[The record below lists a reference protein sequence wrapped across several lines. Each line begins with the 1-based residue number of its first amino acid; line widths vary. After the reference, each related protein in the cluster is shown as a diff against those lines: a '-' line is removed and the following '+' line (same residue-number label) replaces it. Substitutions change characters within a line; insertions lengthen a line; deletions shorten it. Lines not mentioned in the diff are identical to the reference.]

1 MNKSTVIALEDR
13 AESLDPLTELLRAGA
28 RQLIEQ
34 AVETELQ
41 ELLAAHAGRLL
52 ADGRAGVVR
61 NGYLPEREIQTGLGP
76 ITVRIPKVRVK
87 TGEPVTFR
95 SALVPPYVRKTRSLE
110 AALPWLYLKGV
121 SSGEMEAALEVLVGP
136 EAKGLSASTVSRLK
150 HSWAQEY
157 QEWQKSRLDK
167 DRWVYVWADG
177 VYSGLRAEQTKLCA
191 LVVIGVNDRGEKRFL
206 AIEDGARESTQSWR
220 EVLLKLK
227 ARGMNVPRL
236 AIGDGA
242 MGFWAALEEV
252 YGDTRQQRC
261 WMHKTMNVLNGL
273 PTSAQPK
280 AKQALHEIW
289 QADTKEEAE
298 RAFDLFIRTYEP
310 KYPKATLCLQKDRE
324 ELLVF
329 YDFPAQHWQSIRT
342 TNPIESTFGTIRHR
356 TNRSKGCLTRDGMLH
371 MMFKLGLCAEK
382 NWRRQR
388 GCDYLA
394 KVITGVKFTDGI
406 EATQSDQVAA

>member
-13 AESLDPLTELLRAGA
+13 AESLDPLTELLRVGA

-41 ELLAAHAGRLL
+41 ELLAAHADRLL

-121 SSGEMEAALEVLVGP
+121 SSGEMKAALEVLVGP

-150 HSWAQEY
+150 QSWAQEY

-227 ARGMNVPRL
+227 ARGMTAPGWRL
-236 AIGDGA
+236 ATA
-242 MGFWAALEEV
+242 PWASGPRWKRSMAIPASNAA
-252 YGDTRQQRC
+252 GCTR
-261 WMHKTMNVLNGL
+261 
-273 PTSAQPK
+273 P
-280 AKQALHEIW
+280 
-289 QADTKEEAE
+289 
-298 RAFDLFIRTYEP
+298 
-310 KYPKATLCLQKDRE
+310 
-324 ELLVF
+324 
-329 YDFPAQHWQSIRT
+329 
-342 TNPIESTFGTIRHR
+342 
-356 TNRSKGCLTRDGMLH
+356 
-371 MMFKLGLCAEK
+371 
-382 NWRRQR
+382 
-388 GCDYLA
+388 
-394 KVITGVKFTDGI
+394 
-406 EATQSDQVAA
+406 